1 MIGRTATGRAM
12 IEALAL
18 NRERVVIG
26 IRAADQT
33 AGRLRHDMI
42 RFNSSNL

>member
-1 MIGRTATGRAM
+1 MVGRTATGRAT

-18 NRERVVIG
+18 NRERVIG

-33 AGRLRHDMI
+33 AGRHPPPHDPI
-42 RFNSSNL
+42 QQQ